1 MLGLTGRQTVH
12 TYVSL
17 FIISLNKINKMNR
30 HILTIF
36 LAATAFISNAQTTAV
51 DTTTSNTYL
60 NTANRMMQTDRKLT
74 IGGYA
79 QIDYNQPFGSGI
91 YNNGTLDVHRLVL
104 LFGYKFNNRTQFITE
119 IEVEHVKEIFVE
131 QAFLD
136 YRINNYMNLRAGL
149 MLIPMGI
156 VNEYHEP
163 PTFSG
168 VERPMLDKYIVPT
181 TWRELGIGLTGNLT
195 NANLR
200 YQAYLVN
207 GFASYNDGPTLRGS
221 DALRKGRQK
230 GAESFMSSPNF
241 TAKVEYYGFRGLN
254 LGISGYVGNTQ
265 STMYNGLEKSNADA
279 VAQADSSVVGISM
292 VGLDARYN
300 VNGVMIRGQLNIA
313 GISNTEQYNFVSNP
327 DDKINNLGS
336 ALFGYYIEAG
346 YNVFHMAAN
355 IKTELIPFIRY
366 SELDTHHKVAGE
378 IEKNDAYHRT
388 IITTGLGWKLSPGAI
403 LKADMQFMKTK
414 ADDSFNTV
422 FNAGVGI
429 WF

>member
-1 MLGLTGRQTVH
+1 M
-12 TYVSL
+12 
-17 FIISLNKINKMNR
+17 IMNR
-30 HILTIF
+30 YILTLF
-36 LAATAFISNAQTTAV
+36 LTVTALVSNAQTTAT
-51 DTTTSNTYL
+51 DTTNSNSYL

-79 QIDYNQPFGSGI
+79 QIDYNQPVSSGI
-91 YNNGTLDVHRLVL
+91 YNNGKLDVHRLVL
-104 LFGYKFNNRTQFITE
+104 LFGYKFNSRTQFITE
-119 IEVEHVKEIFVE
+119 IEVEHVKEIYVE

-163 PTFSG
+163 PTFNG
-168 VERPMLDKYIVPT
+168 VERTLLDKYIVPT
-181 TWRELGIGLTGNLT
+181 TWRELGIGLTGNVP

-200 YQAYLVN
+200 YQAYIVN
-207 GFASYNDGPTLRGS
+207 GFASYNGSSTLRGS

-230 GAESFMSSPNF
+230 GAESFMSSPNLA
-241 TAKVEYYGFRGLN
+241 AKVEYYGFRGLN
-254 LGISGYVGNTQ
+254 LGLSGYVGNTQ
-265 STMYNGLEKSNADA
+265 STMYDGLEKSNADA
-279 VAQADSSVVGISM
+279 VSQADSSVVGISM
-292 VGLDARYN
+292 IGLDARYN
-300 VNGVMIRGQLNIA
+300 MKGVMLRGQLNYA
-313 GISNTEQYNFVSNP
+313 NISNTEQYNFVSNP

-346 YNVFHMAAN
+346 YNVFQSASN

-366 SELDTHHKVAGE
+366 SEVDTHHKVAAE
-378 IEKNDAYHRT
+378 IQKNDAYHRT
-388 IITTGLGWKLSPGAI
+388 IITTGLGWKVSPGAI
-403 LKADMQFMKTK
+403 LKADMQFVKTK
-414 ADDSFNTV
+414 ADASYNTM